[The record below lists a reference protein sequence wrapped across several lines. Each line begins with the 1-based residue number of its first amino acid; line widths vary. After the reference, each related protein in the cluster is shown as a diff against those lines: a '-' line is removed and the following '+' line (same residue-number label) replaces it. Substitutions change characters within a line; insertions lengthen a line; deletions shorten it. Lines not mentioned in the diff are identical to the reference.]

1 MQHYIV
7 ECLATIINIT
17 KEVANIMGIALGGLA
32 CIMMQQIIEFYN
44 SSLKLILK

>member
-7 ECLATIINIT
+7 ECLATINIT
-17 KEVANIMGIALGGLA
+17 KEVANMGIALGGLA

>member
-17 KEVANIMGIALGGLA
+17 KEVANMGIALGGLA

-44 SSLKLILK
+44 SPLKLILK